1 MKNTT
6 AMADY
11 ELRHI
16 EALRKDLAGCTVL
29 LKKDGSFPLEKPCTL
44 AAYGSGVRRTIR
56 GGTGSGEVNS
66 RYIVTIEEGLQ
77 QAGFTLTGMEWH
89 TGYEQAREKAHKA
102 FLKQLKKD
110 AKAAKQN
117 FILYGM
123 GKVMPEPEYD
133 LPLNAEGDAAIYVV
147 SRISGEGNDRTP
159 LKGDIRLTDSEVR
172 DILALDKKFT
182 RFMLVLNVGGVVDL
196 SPVMSVRNI
205 LLLSQLGVETGGA
218 LADILLGKANP
229 SGKLTTTWAAFEEY
243 PEMPDFE
250 DMNETRYREGIYVG
264 YRYFDTFRKQALFP
278 FGYGLSYTEFRLG
291 AAGVEANGAQVT
303 VRTTV
308 ENTGTMAGRQVVQVY
323 LSKPAGK
330 LDVPRQELCAFAKTR
345 TLAPGE
351 AETVT
356 CSFTL
361 PEMAAYD
368 AETASYILEAGD
380 HLVRV
385 GVSSA
390 ETVPAA
396 VLHLDKTVTTLQAKN
411 VLGSTDFTD
420 LTAPAAAMERPEG
433 VPVIEIDPASIVCET
448 IDYAHNE
455 EILPE
460 VDALTK
466 EDAALLL
473 IGNFDPNAK
482 GFASM
487 IGTAGRH
494 VCGAAGESCSTVKGI
509 PWLIMADGPAGL
521 RLAKEYYED
530 GKGKHAVGNASVPD
544 SIMEMLS
551 GPMKLVM
558 SLMGGNGKPKAGCEI
573 KTQYCTA
580 IPIGTALAQSFDTD
594 FVQRCG
600 GIVGEEMEHFG
611 VHLWLAPALNIHRSI
626 RCGRNFEYYSE
637 DPLVSGKMAAAMTRG
652 VQAHKGS
659 VTARTKAVVHRGSKA
674 HKNRPGGCLQLT
686 IACMKCQRFLT
697 DMSCQ
702 KSQGGVPVR
711 RRPGYILIARN
722 DLLRLCPLHIPGCLF
737 PAETILEHQ
746 LLNNLAGVHPHAFE
760 NISSAR
766 NACIPSSLHTI
777 VIDTFAVIA
786 HSLKLALK
794 ITQYKLSVLFAQFQR
809 VSHLVKAH
817 SSSHKLLDIFK
828 QVCQAPF
835 FTAFVRQFF
844 HNAAHTAHSFVC
856 IFVFCHL
863 IGKNCI
869 VHAFWICTEE
879 IVHNRSNRIFA
890 SILSV
895 HINDMCLVL
904 KRCRQFPNRTVN
916 MVERQCTLEIVVF
929 RDEDHIRFRKIF
941 QSFARPCNIGVHHG
955 TVVTRPLR

>member
-66 RYIVTIEEGLQ
+66 RYTVTIEEGLQ

-264 YRYFDTFRKQALFP
+264 YRYFDTFRKKALFP

-291 AAGVEANGAQVT
+291 TAGVEANGAQVT
-303 VRTTV
+303 VRTIV

-368 AETASYILEAGD
+368 AETAAYILEAGD

-396 VLHLDKTVTTLQAKN
+396 VLHLGKTVTTMQAKN

-448 IDYAHNE
+448 IDYARTE

-509 PWLIMADGPAGL
+509 PWLVMADGPAGL

-600 GIVGEEMEHFG
+600 GICRQG
-611 VHLWLAPALNIHRSI
+611 
-626 RCGRNFEYYSE
+626 
-637 DPLVSGKMAAAMTRG
+637 
-652 VQAHKGS
+652 
-659 VTARTKAVVHRGSKA
+659 
-674 HKNRPGGCLQLT
+674 
-686 IACMKCQRFLT
+686 CQRAALDGLHDDKRYATFFG
-697 DMSCQ
+697 Q
-702 KSQGGVPVR
+702 
-711 RRPGYILIARN
+711 LIAPVTG
-722 DLLRLCPLHIPGCLF
+722 DLL
-737 PAETILEHQ
+737 
-746 LLNNLAGVHPHAFE
+746 
-760 NISSAR
+760 
-766 NACIPSSLHTI
+766 
-777 VIDTFAVIA
+777 
-786 HSLKLALK
+786 
-794 ITQYKLSVLFAQFQR
+794 
-809 VSHLVKAH
+809 
-817 SSSHKLLDIFK
+817 
-828 QVCQAPF
+828 
-835 FTAFVRQFF
+835 
-844 HNAAHTAHSFVC
+844 
-856 IFVFCHL
+856 
-863 IGKNCI
+863 
-869 VHAFWICTEE
+869 
-879 IVHNRSNRIFA
+879 
-890 SILSV
+890 
-895 HINDMCLVL
+895 
-904 KRCRQFPNRTVN
+904 
-916 MVERQCTLEIVVF
+916 
-929 RDEDHIRFRKIF
+929 
-941 QSFARPCNIGVHHG
+941 G
-955 TVVTRPLR
+955 TVVPVQIIVLQLAEIPRLVAQNILKPGRVVMAGKPKVPDASCGLLLPQPVHKAHGFCLFVPGLVQGVQQVEVDVVHAQPLQLLFKNALGIVQIFAVPQRHFGGKIKAAAVPFGDHAAHEGLTLAVVIGIGGIKVVDTGGLSGVQQSFGALFVNGAVSFGGKTHTAVTQKGSADVVFVPVAVFHKLSFCSRGG

>member
-16 EALRKDLAGCTVL
+16 EALRKNLAGCTVL
-29 LKKDGSFPLEKPCTL
+29 LKKDGNFPLEKPCTL

-66 RYIVTIEEGLQ
+66 RYSVTIEEGLQ

-89 TGYEQAREKAHKA
+89 TGYEQARKKAHKA

-110 AKAAKQN
+110 AKAVKQN

-123 GKVMPEPEYD
+123 GKAMPEPEYN

-196 SPVMSVRNI
+196 SPVMDVRNI

-264 YRYFDTFRKQALFP
+264 YRYFDTFRKPALFP
-278 FGYGLSYTEFRLG
+278 FGHGLSYTEFRLG
-291 AAGVEANGAQVT
+291 AVAVEANGAQIT
-303 VRTTV
+303 VRTFV
-308 ENTGTMAGRQVVQVY
+308 ENIGALAGRQVVQVY
-323 LSKPAGK
+323 LSKPSGK
-330 LDVPRQELCAFAKTR
+330 FDAPWQELCAFAKTR
-345 TLAPGE
+345 ELAPGE
-351 AETVT
+351 TESVT

-368 AETASYILEAGD
+368 TETASYILEAGNY
-380 HLVRV
+380 LVRV
-385 GVSSA
+385 GVSSV
-390 ETVPAA
+390 ETAPAA
-396 VLHLDKTVTTLQAKN
+396 VLHLDKTVTTLQANN

-420 LTAPAAAMERPEG
+420 LTAPAATMERPAG
-433 VPVIEIDPASIVCET
+433 VPVIEIDPAAIACET
-448 IDYAHNE
+448 VAYDRTE
-455 EILPE
+455 EVLPE

-473 IGNFDPNAK
+473 IGDFDPNAK

-487 IGTAGRH
+487 IGTAGHH
-494 VCGAAGESCSTVKGI
+494 VCGAAGESCDKISGF
-509 PWLIMADGPAGL
+509 PFLIMADGPAGL

-530 GKGKHAVGNASVPD
+530 DKGKHAVGSTAMPASLQ
-544 SIMEMLS
+544 EMLS

-558 SLMGGNGKPKAGCEI
+558 SLMGGSSKPKPGCEI

-580 IPIGTALAQSFDTD
+580 IPIGTALAQSFDLT
-594 FVQRCG
+594 FVEQCG
-600 GIVGEEMEHFG
+600 DIVGEEMERFG

-652 VQAHKGS
+652 VQAHKGCGTTIKHYAANNKEYNRYRNNS
-659 VTARTKAVVHRGSKA
+659 IVSERAMREIYLKGFGICVREAQPKAVMTSY
-674 HKNRPGGCLQLT
+674 N
-686 IACMKCQRFLT
+686 
-697 DMSCQ
+697 
-702 KSQGGVPVR
+702 
-711 RRPGYILIARN
+711 
-722 DLLRLCPLHIPGCLF
+722 
-737 PAETILEHQ
+737 
-746 LLNNLAGVHPHAFE
+746 LLNGTHSAESRGLIMDILRAEFGYEGIVMTDWVTPMADTRSAHRDSQAQYVAAAGGDLFMPGNKGDYDNLLQGIDSGAVSLEQVKINA
-760 NISSAR
+760 SRVVRMAR
-766 NACIPSSLHTI
+766 A
-777 VIDTFAVIA
+777 
-786 HSLKLALK
+786 LA
-794 ITQYKLSVLFAQFQR
+794 Q
-809 VSHLVKAH
+809 
-817 SSSHKLLDIFK
+817 
-828 QVCQAPF
+828 
-835 FTAFVRQFF
+835 
-844 HNAAHTAHSFVC
+844 
-856 IFVFCHL
+856 
-863 IGKNCI
+863 
-869 VHAFWICTEE
+869 E
-879 IVHNRSNRIFA
+879 
-890 SILSV
+890 
-895 HINDMCLVL
+895 
-904 KRCRQFPNRTVN
+904 
-916 MVERQCTLEIVVF
+916 
-929 RDEDHIRFRKIF
+929 
-941 QSFARPCNIGVHHG
+941 
-955 TVVTRPLR
+955 

>member
-1 MKNTT
+1 MNIR
-6 AMADY
+6 MEDY
-11 ELRHI
+11 EVRHLAQLRQSNA
-16 EALRKDLAGCTVL
+16 E
-29 LKKDGSFPLEKPCTL
+29 CTL
-44 AAYGSGVRRTIR
+44 FLKRSGKLPLPGAGEVALYGSGARHTVK
-56 GGTGSGEVNS
+56 GGTGSGEVNT
-66 RYIVTIEEGLQ
+66 RFFTTVEQGLE
-77 QAGFTLTGMEWH
+77 QAGFRVTTKDWLDRYDELH
-89 TGYEQAREKAHKA
+89 EKAYRD
-102 FLKQLKKD
+102 FLKELRR
-110 AKAAKQN
+110 AARKAHTSVLVQ
-117 FILYGM
+117 GM
-123 GKVMPEPEYD
+123 GAAMRSPEYRI
-133 LPLNAEGDAAIYVV
+133 PLEKRCNTAVYVL
-147 SRISGEGNDRTP
+147 SRSSGEGSDRKVLP
-159 LKGDIRLTDSEVR
+159 GDVLLTESEIR
-172 DILALDKKFT
+172 DILALQKLYPVFL
-182 RFMLVLNVGGVVDL
+182 LVLNVGGPVDL
-196 SPVMSVRNI
+196 TPILAETEDI
-205 LLLSQLGVETGGA
+205 LLLGQLGVETGA
-218 LADILLGKANP
+218 ILADILLGTAYP
-229 SGKLTTTWAAFEEY
+229 SGKLATTWAR
-243 PEMPDFE
+243 PDSVCPAAQFGQKE
-250 DMNETRYREGIYVG
+250 ETRYGEGIYVG
-264 YRYFDTFRKQALFP
+264 YRYFDTFRKKALFP

-291 AAGVEANGAQVT
+291 TAGVEANSAQVT

-351 AETVT
+351 VETVT

-380 HLVRV
+380 HLVHV

-396 VLHLDKTVTTLQAKN
+396 VLHLGKTVTTLQAKN

-448 IDYAHNE
+448 IDYARTE

-530 GKGKHAVGNASVPD
+530 GKGKHAVGNASMPD

-652 VQAHKGS
+652 VQAHKGCG
-659 VTARTKAVVHRGSKA
+659 TTIKHYAANNKEYNRTRNNSMVSERAMREIYLKGFGICVREAQPKAVMTSY
-674 HKNRPGGCLQLT
+674 N
-686 IACMKCQRFLT
+686 
-697 DMSCQ
+697 
-702 KSQGGVPVR
+702 
-711 RRPGYILIARN
+711 
-722 DLLRLCPLHIPGCLF
+722 
-737 PAETILEHQ
+737 
-746 LLNNLAGVHPHAFE
+746 LLNG
-760 NISSAR
+760 
-766 NACIPSSLHTI
+766 T
-777 VIDTFAVIA
+777 
-786 HSLKLALK
+786 
-794 ITQYKLSVLFAQFQR
+794 
-809 VSHLVKAH
+809 
-817 SSSHKLLDIFK
+817 
-828 QVCQAPF
+828 
-835 FTAFVRQFF
+835 
-844 HNAAHTAHSFVC
+844 HTAESRG
-856 IFVFCHL
+856 L
-863 IGKNCI
+863 IMDILRAEFGYQGI
-869 VHAFWICTEE
+869 VMTDWVSPITGDA
-879 IVHNRSNRIFA
+879 RSAHRDSQAQYVAAAGGDLFMPGNKGDYDNLLQGIDSGA
-890 SILSV
+890 V
-895 HINDMCLVL
+895 
-904 KRCRQFPNRTVN
+904 
-916 MVERQCTLEIVVF
+916 TLEQVKINASRVV
-929 RDEDHIRFRKIF
+929 RM
-941 QSFARPCNIGVHHG
+941 ARAL
-955 TVVTRPLR
+955 TQE